1 MSKDRL
7 DKLFL
12 KLQQAKTEEEKN
24 TIKKQIEFLKTNKI
38 VQK

>member
-1 MSKDRL
+1 MKRKE

-12 KLQQAKTEEEKN
+12 KLQQAKTEEEREV
-24 TIKKQIEFLKTNKI
+24 IKKQIEFLKQDKI

>member
-1 MSKDRL
+1 MSKERIE
-7 DKLFL
+7 KLFL
-12 KLQQAKTEEEKN
+12 KLQQAKTEEEKQ